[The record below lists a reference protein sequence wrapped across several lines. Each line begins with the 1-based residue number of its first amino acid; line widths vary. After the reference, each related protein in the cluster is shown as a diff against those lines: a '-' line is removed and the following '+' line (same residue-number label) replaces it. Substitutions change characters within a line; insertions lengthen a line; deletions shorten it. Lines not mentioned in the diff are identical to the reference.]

1 MQQKA
6 NMTVLGVS
14 STAEI
19 VTVVNFEAKWQAV
32 IVQDGKVLYRFGTPC
47 DTKEDALEVLLGLIS
62 NHMYHK
68 LKDQF
73 V

>member
-19 VTVVNFEAKWQAV
+19 VTVVNVEAKWQAV
-32 IVQDGKVLYRFGTPC
+32 IVQDGKVLYRFGIPC
-47 DTKEDALEVLLGLIS
+47 DTKEDLARTHQQPRVP
-62 NHMYHK
+62 
-68 LKDQF
+68 QT
-73 V
+73 